1 MHRDCLHSK
10 LALLTFLNKTK
21 VRVQLCA
28 LAICL
33 KSQYFACT
41 GNAKH
46 RGNAQTRRI
55 AAR

>member
-1 MHRDCLHSK
+1 MHRDCLRSK

-46 RGNAQTRRI
+46 RSNAETVGI